1 MTSLSRHLG
10 IDDGAWQEKH
20 GIDVGLISTFV
31 YNALQH
37 PGIEHIALSMRF
49 QTLSAARL
57 TYQEKEMPN
66 DMSTASHVQRSLR
79 QCLAVVA
86 ELLYDNGHVLET
98 ITLTKRGLSSKELQ
112 LLNQSAPDWATCQ
125 QVLETSQAATRNE
138 QGRFVLTPMGRELMF
153 DMFGEGAADCA

>member
-1 MTSLSRHLG
+1 
-10 IDDGAWQEKH
+10 
-20 GIDVGLISTFV
+20 
-31 YNALQH
+31 
-37 PGIEHIALSMRF
+37 
-49 QTLSAARL
+49 
-57 TYQEKEMPN
+57 MPS
-66 DMSTASHVQRSLR
+66 DISTASHVQRSLR

-98 ITLTKRGLSSKELQ
+98 ITLAQRGLNRKELQ
-112 LLNQSAPDWATCQ
+112 SLSQNAPGWATCQ